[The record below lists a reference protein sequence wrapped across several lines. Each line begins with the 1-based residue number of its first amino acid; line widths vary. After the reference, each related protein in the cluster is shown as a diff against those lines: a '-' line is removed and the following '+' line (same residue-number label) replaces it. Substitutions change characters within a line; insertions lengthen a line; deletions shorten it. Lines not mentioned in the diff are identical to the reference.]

1 MDTQH
6 LSAPSARGGVIHDNV
21 PLAESEST
29 RISNGLLR
37 DPRLSFLARGL
48 GGFIQSLPDGTNI
61 SIRALTAAAVEG
73 EVRVAAAL
81 RELEA
86 AGYLERRRVRLPG
99 GRLVTRTVSRN
110 TARPAEDEDVDPDPD
125 PDPDVDPDPDP
136 DPDPDRDVDPDPD
149 TDPDR
154 TPVPE
159 PEPAR
164 VTVPPPVRST
174 RPKPA
179 AEPPVPDNR
188 ATRLLRSLSR
198 VDPRLMLSS
207 RDVVRLAP
215 GVQRWFAREMGDE
228 EITGALTACLPV
240 PMTHPA
246 GLLAHR
252 LAHFLPPARFLPPP
266 DPRPAA
272 PRGGIEIHDV
282 PVFMSCD
289 DCDRTFRS
297 SAPGLC
303 ERCEAGR
310 ADTAA

>member
-6 LSAPSARGGVIHDNV
+6 HSAPSARGGVIHDNV

-37 DPRLSFLARGL
+37 DPRLSFVARGL

-61 SIRALTAAAVEG
+61 SIRALTAAASEG

-99 GRLVTRTVSRN
+99 GRLVTRTVSRD

-125 PDPDVDPDPDP
+125 PDPD
-136 DPDPDRDVDPDPD
+136 
-149 TDPDR
+149 R
-154 TPVPE
+154 TPGPE
-159 PEPAR
+159 PEAAR
-164 VTVPPPVRST
+164 ETVPPPVRPLRT
-174 RPKPA
+174 KPA
-179 AEPPVPDNR
+179 AEPPVPDDR

-215 GVQRWFAREMGDE
+215 GVRRWFARALDDE

-252 LAHFLPPARFLPPP
+252 LDHFLPPARFLPPP

-297 SAPGLC
+297 STPGLC
-303 ERCEAGR
+303 EHCEAGSV
-310 ADTAA
+310 DTAA

>member
-37 DPRLSFLARGL
+37 DPRLSFVARGL

-61 SIRALTAAAVEG
+61 SIRALTAAASEG

-125 PDPDVDPDPDP
+125 PDPDRTPVP
-136 DPDPDRDVDPDPD
+136 
-149 TDPDR
+149 DPDR

-159 PEPAR
+159 PDRTPVPDPEPAR
-164 VTVPPPVRST
+164 ETVPPPVRPL
-174 RPKPA
+174 RAKPA
-179 AEPPVPDNR
+179 AEPPVPDDR

-215 GVQRWFAREMGDE
+215 GVRRWFARAMDDE

-252 LAHFLPPARFLPPP
+252 LDHFLPPARFLPPP

-297 SAPGLC
+297 STPGLC
-303 ERCEAGR
+303 EHCEAGSV
-310 ADTAA
+310 DTAA

>member
-6 LSAPSARGGVIHDNV
+6 PSVPRVRGGVIHDNV

-29 RISNGLLR
+29 RISNRLLQ

-61 SIRALTAAAVEG
+61 SIRTLTEAAVEG

-99 GRLVTRTVSRN
+99 GRLVTRTVSCN
-110 TARPAEDEDVDPDPD
+110 VARTTEGDGEDPE
-125 PDPDVDPDPDP
+125 P
-136 DPDPDRDVDPDPD
+136 DPDPDRAPV
-149 TDPDR
+149 
-154 TPVPE
+154 PVPE
-159 PEPAR
+159 PERERVPVPAR
-164 VTVPPPVRST
+164 EVPPQAAAPRS
-174 RPKPA
+174 PA
-179 AEPPVPDNR
+179 SPTARAKQTADPVPDDR
-188 ATRLLRSLSR
+188 ATRLLRALSR
-198 VDPRLMLSS
+198 VDPRLVLSS

-215 GVQRWFAREMGDE
+215 GVRQWFARGMGDE
-228 EITGALTACLPV
+228 EVTGVLTDCLPV

-246 GLLAHR
+246 GVLAYR
-252 LAHFLPPARFLPPP
+252 LTHCLPPAPLLPPP
-266 DPRPAA
+266 GPRPHA
-272 PRGGIEIHDV
+272 PRWGIQIHDV

-289 DCDRTFRS
+289 DCDRPFRS

-303 ERCEAGR
+303 ERCEAGSVN
-310 ADTAA
+310 TAA